1 MRKNRRRQPIG
12 KLIILVSSIMMLNVI
27 GVSYAQWN
35 DNISM
40 TTSITTG
47 YIHPYFIEDGNNIT
61 RNLNTSRVS
70 RSKEKDIEAAS
81 IGEDKS
87 MGDISA
93 RFINGNTLEIS
104 GWCYPNYN
112 KDISVKFGNDG
123 TIPIAYKG
131 IEAEDDDD
139 IVKQIQYNGSS
150 IKENDRK
157 IKQRNQNMI
166 NAKDKEEIEIHIQ
179 AGDDSETEYGNR
191 SFTYELQFEQGLK

>member
-1 MRKNRRRQPIG
+1 M
-12 KLIILVSSIMMLNVI
+12 LIILASSIIMVNLL

-40 TTSITTG
+40 TASITTG
-47 YIHPYFIEDGNNIT
+47 YIQPYFIEDGNNT
-61 RNLNTSRVS
+61 EGNSKASRAS
-70 RSKEKDIEAAS
+70 RAKEKDIEAAS

-87 MGDISA
+87 MGEITA
-93 RFINGNTLEIS
+93 RFVNGNTLEIS

-131 IEAEDDDD
+131 IEAEDDDE

-157 IKQRNQNMI
+157 IKQRDQIMI
-166 NAKDKEEIEIHIQ
+166 NANDKEEIEIHIQ
-179 AGDDSETEYGNR
+179 AEDESEIEYGNR
-191 SFTYELQFEQGLK
+191 SFTYQLQFEQGLK